1 VPDLDRLGAL
11 ASATSL
17 DVSPRGVSPRPEP
30 ELSELLAQLGP
41 GDVDAVRAR
50 LDGAEDPAA
59 ALVWGGALAR
69 IGTPDA
75 EAALD
80 AYAERLRERD
90 PWPGAYPGRRE
101 VLLHLG
107 RGD

>member
-1 VPDLDRLGAL
+1 MVDFDRLGAL
-11 ASATSL
+11 ASATSI

-30 ELSELLAQLGP
+30 ELSDLLAELGP
-41 GDVDAVRAR
+41 DDVGAIRAR
-50 LDGAEDPAA
+50 LEDAEDPAA

-69 IGTPDA
+69 IGTLDA
-75 EAALD
+75 ETALD
-80 AYAERLRERD
+80 AYAQRLRERD

-107 RGD
+107 RG